1 MSKLTLANIR
11 LQFCDLI
18 KTEVDV
24 KRSEKKDFVSKLKD
38 EFLNSSS
45 IVVAEYSGLTV
56 DESESLRKEMRANGA
71 KFKVTKN
78 RLTKL
83 AIADTQFKDLSDLFK
98 GPTAVAYSKDP
109 VAPAKVAVNF
119 EKKFDK
125 FNIVGGGY
133 NGEKIDIDRINFLAK
148 LPSLDEL
155 RGKLIGLISSPAQKF
170 VSIAIEPGSQIAR
183 LLRAKSSNSQES
195 N

>member
-1 MSKLTLANIR
+1 M
-11 LQFCDLI
+11 
-18 KTEVDV
+18 

-38 EFLNSSS
+38 EFSKSSS
-45 IVVAEYSGLTV
+45 IIVAEYSGLTV
-56 DESESLRKEMRANGA
+56 NEYESLRKEMRENGA

-83 AIADTQFKDLSDLFK
+83 AIAETQFKDISDLFK
-98 GPTAVAYSKDP
+98 GPTAVAYSTDP

-125 FNIVGGGY
+125 FNIIGGGY
-133 NGEKIDIDRINFLAK
+133 NGEKIDKDKIDFLAK

-155 RGKLIGLISSPAQKF
+155 RGKLIGIISAPAQKIA
-170 VSIAIEPGSQIAR
+170 SIAIEPGTQIAR
-183 LLRAKSSNSQES
+183 LISANSSNSQES